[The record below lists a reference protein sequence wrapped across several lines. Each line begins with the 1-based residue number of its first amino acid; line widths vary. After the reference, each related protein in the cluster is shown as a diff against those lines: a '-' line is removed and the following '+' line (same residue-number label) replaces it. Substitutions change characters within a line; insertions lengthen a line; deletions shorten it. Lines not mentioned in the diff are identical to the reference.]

1 MYLIVFFQLVWPKF
15 LLNHRLQAMTNS
27 GICIAFMVADKEQQ
41 FYSRGCIAMRFV
53 FLFQQL
59 DKVIS
64 AFVKATAK

>member
-1 MYLIVFFQLVWPKF
+1 M
-15 LLNHRLQAMTNS
+15 
-27 GICIAFMVADKEQQ
+27 AFMVADKEQQ